1 MSDEHS
7 VDFLKKKYQMV
18 PTQKSTKRKR
28 KALKVFGALFV
39 VTAICGVLFSYN
51 LSREYDDEAVEYESF
66 SLFSS
71 LRNLVSS
78 GDKELTGEDDDRINF
93 LLLGVGGYGHAGPE
107 LSDTIMF
114 ASYKPSTSDIGL
126 LSIPRDL
133 AVPIPGYG
141 YQKINSINAYGE
153 MEDPGSGPEWSSE
166 VIGDLLD
173 QQIHYYV
180 KVDFNGFVEMIDAI
194 GGIDVYV
201 DRSFTDYSYPTDDD
215 LIQTVSFDAGWT
227 HMDGETALQFAR
239 SRHGDNGE
247 GSDFARA
254 ERQQKILLAVK
265 DELLSASTFL
275 NPSKL
280 SNLVETFQ
288 DNVETNMSFWELMKM
303 TRYIPDIDTENIYT
317 TVLETGYDSPLYST
331 MINGAYVLLP
341 KKDDWTPIQEMAQNI
356 FDESGSASYA
366 TDSVDSDSDTSAEI
380 SSTILEIQNGT
391 SVVGLAFQTSQMLSG
406 TNFSV
411 ENIGN
416 ADSQDYE
423 TTIIYDL
430 TGGEKPDELEVLTNF
445 LEADVAMTTS
455 GWIFSETVTPR
466 ELTIDTPEDTD
477 ENIDFLIILGQN
489 ATSLVLQ

>member
-18 PTQKSTKRKR
+18 PTPKSTKRKR
-28 KALKVFGALFV
+28 KALKIFGALFV
-39 VTAICGVLFSYN
+39 AVAICGVLFSYN
-51 LSREYDDEAVEYESF
+51 LSKEYSDDVVEYESF

-71 LRNLVSS
+71 LRNLVGS
-78 GDKELTGEDDDRINF
+78 GEKELTGEDDDRINF
-93 LLLGVGGYGHAGPE
+93 LLLGVGGAGHAGPE

-114 ASYKPSTSDIGL
+114 ASYKPSTGDIGL

-153 MEDPGSGPEWSSE
+153 MEDPGYGPQWSSE
-166 VIGDLLD
+166 IVGDLLD

-180 KVDFNGFVEMIDAI
+180 KVDFNGFVDLIDAI
-194 GGIDVYV
+194 GGIDVHI
-201 DRSFTDYSYPTDDD
+201 DQSFTDYTYPTEDD
-215 LIQTVSFDAGWT
+215 LVQTVAFESGWT

-265 DELLSASTFL
+265 DDLLSASTFL

-280 SNLVETFQ
+280 NNLVETFQ
-288 DNVETNMSFWELMKM
+288 SNVETNMSFWELMKM
-303 TRYIPDIDTENIYT
+303 TRYVPEIDTENIHT
-317 TVLETGYDSPLYST
+317 TVLDTGYDSPLYST

-356 FDESGSASYA
+356 FEEDYNANYA
-366 TDSVDSDSDTSAEI
+366 AESVDEENDAQINQTVV
-380 SSTILEIQNGT
+380 EIQNGT
-391 SVVGLAFQTSQMLSG
+391 GVVGLAFQTSQMLAG
-406 TNFSV
+406 TSFSV
-411 ENIGN
+411 TEIGN

-430 TGGEKPDELEVLTNF
+430 TGGERPDELEILKNF
-445 LEADVAMTTS
+445 FEADVAMTTS

-477 ENIDFLIILGQN
+477 ESIDFLIILGQN

>member
-51 LSREYDDEAVEYESF
+51 LSKEYDDGGVEYESF

-78 GDKELTGEDDDRINF
+78 GDKELTGEIDDRINF
-93 LLLGVGGYGHAGPE
+93 LLLGVGGTGHAGPQ

-114 ASYKPSTSDIGL
+114 TSYQPSTSDIGM

-153 MEDPGSGPEWSSE
+153 MEDSGSGPEWASE
-166 VIGDLLD
+166 IIGDLL
-173 QQIHYYV
+173 QQEIHYYV
-180 KVDFNGFVEMIDAI
+180 KVDFDGFVDLIDAV

-201 DRSFTDYSYPTDDD
+201 DRSFTDYSYPTEDD
-215 LIQTVSFDAGWT
+215 LVQTVAFEEGWEQ
-227 HMDGETALQFAR
+227 MDGERALQFSR
-239 SRHGDNGE
+239 SRHGNNGE

-254 ERQQKILLAVK
+254 DRQQKILLAVK

-275 NPSKL
+275 NPAKL
-280 SNLVETFQ
+280 NNLVETFQ
-288 DNVETNMSFWELMKM
+288 ENVETNMSFWELMKM
-303 TRYIPDIDTENIYT
+303 TRYIPDIDSENIHS
-317 TVLETGYDSPLYST
+317 TVLETGYESPLYSS
-331 MINGAYVLLP
+331 MINGSYVLLP
-341 KKDDWTPIQEMAQNI
+341 KKDDWTPIQEMAENI
-356 FDESGSASYA
+356 FDENYSASYA
-366 TDSVDSDSDTSAEI
+366 ADSIDGNNEEQEI
-380 SSTILEIQNGT
+380 QSTILEIQNGT
-391 SVVGLAFQTSQMLSG
+391 SVIGLAYQTSQMLSG
-406 TNFSV
+406 TSFSV
-411 ENIGN
+411 ANIGN
-416 ADSQDYE
+416 ADSLDYE

-430 TGGEKPDELEVLTNF
+430 TGGEKASELEILKNF

-455 GWIFSETVTPR
+455 GWIFSETVVPR
-466 ELTIDTPEDTD
+466 ELTIDTPEETD
-477 ENIDFLIILGQN
+477 ESIDFLIILGQN
-489 ATSLVLQ
+489 ATNLVLQ